1 MKLQPQRAPF
11 FLGAAA
17 ALMLTFSTAAVYP
30 QLTQAAD
37 ATPTPTA
44 PSQDKA
50 PAAPDKFAPDNGKQ
64 QGRFGAGSNHAAL
77 LAEALGISEED
88 LQAAYLKAAN
98 AALDQAV
105 AKDLLTQTQAD
116 NRKQRLEAASADG
129 RGLPFAGRGVE
140 FLRGSDIDGEAL
152 LADALGIT
160 ADDLQAAYTKAEAL
174 TLSQAVEN
182 GQLTQDQADLL
193 TARRA
198 FQEYL
203 RSQQKSYADQVQAAL
218 DAGAITQAQA
228 DLLLKNEQ
236 DFGGRGFG
244 MGGDFGPGM
253 RGGMQPPMGD
263 HGMMPGPGMGAPGM
277 EGGRGMQ
284 GGQQDGER
292 GHGGRGMH
300 GGQYGQNQGGSPD
313 WGNQQQPDDSGA
325 QSNSSFLLPNSN
337 L

>member
-1 MKLQPQRAPF
+1 
-11 FLGAAA
+11 
-17 ALMLTFSTAAVYP
+17 MLTFSTAAVYP

-37 ATPTPTA
+37 APPTPAA

-50 PAAPDKFAPDNGKQ
+50 PAAPDTGKQ
-64 QGRFGAGSNHAAL
+64 QGRFGIGGDREAQLAA
-77 LAEALGISEED
+77 ALGISESD
-88 LQAAYLKAAN
+88 LQAAYLKAATT
-98 AALDQAV
+98 ALNQAV
-105 AKDLLTQTQAD
+105 EKGLLTQTQAD
-116 NRKQRLEAASADG
+116 NMKQRLESASADG

-160 ADDLQAAYTKAEAL
+160 VDDLQAAYDKAEASA
-174 TLSQAVEN
+174 LSQAVEN
-182 GQLTQDQADLL
+182 GQLTQDQANLL

-198 FQEYL
+198 FGEYL
-203 RSQQKSYADQVQAAL
+203 RTQQKSYADQVQAAL

-236 DFGGRGFG
+236 TLGGRGFG

-253 RGGMQPPMGD
+253 
-263 HGMMPGPGMGAPGM
+263 
-277 EGGRGMQ
+277 
-284 GGQQDGER
+284 GGQQDGGR

-300 GGQYGQNQGGSPD
+300 GGQNGQNGQNQGGSPD
-313 WGNQQQPDDSGA
+313 WSNQQQPGDSGA
-325 QSNSSFLLPNSN
+325 QGNSSFQLPDSN

>member
-50 PAAPDKFAPDNGKQ
+50 PAAPGAAVPGNGKQ
-64 QGRFGAGSNHAAL
+64 QGRFGIGGNREAL
-77 LAEALGISEED
+77 LAEALGISEAD
-88 LQAAYLKAAN
+88 LQAAYMKAAN
-98 AALDQAV
+98 AAIDQAV
-105 AKDLLTQTQAD
+105 EKDLLTQTQAD
-116 NRKQRLEAASADG
+116 NLKQRLASAGADG

-160 ADDLQAAYTKAEAL
+160 VDDLKAAYDKAEASA
-174 TLSQAVEN
+174 LSQAVES

-193 TARRA
+193 TARHA
-198 FQEYL
+198 FGQYL

-236 DFGGRGFG
+236 NFGGRGFG
-244 MGGDFGPGM
+244 MGGGFGPS
-253 RGGMQPPMGD
+253 
-263 HGMMPGPGMGAPGM
+263 MGAPGM
-277 EGGRGMQ
+277 DGGRGMQ
-284 GGQQDGER
+284 GRQEGGR

-300 GGQYGQNQGGSPD
+300 GGQNGQNGQGQGGSPD
-313 WGNQQQPDDSGA
+313 WGNDQQQDDSGA
-325 QSNSSFLLPNSN
+325 QGNSSFLLPNSN

>member
-37 ATPTPTA
+37 ATPTA

-50 PAAPDKFAPDNGKQ
+50 PAPPDNGKQ
-64 QGRFGAGSNHAAL
+64 GRFDVGSNHEAL
-77 LAEALGISEED
+77 LAEALGISEEE

-105 AKDLLTQTQAD
+105 EKDLLTQTQAD
-116 NRKQRLEAASADG
+116 NLRQRLESASSDG

-140 FLRGSDIDGEAL
+140 FLRGGDIDGEAL
-152 LADALGIT
+152 LADALGMT
-160 ADDLQAAYTKAEAL
+160 VDDLQAAYDKAEAAA
-174 TLSQAVEN
+174 LSQEVDE
-182 GQLTQDQADLL
+182 GRLTQEQADLL

-203 RSQQKSYADQVQAAL
+203 RSQQKSYADQVQAAV

-253 RGGMQPPMGD
+253 RGGMHPHMGD
-263 HGMMPGPGMGAPGM
+263 QGMMPGPGMGAPGM
-277 EGGRGMQ
+277 DGGRGH
-284 GGQQDGER
+284 GE
-292 GHGGRGMH
+292 RGMH
-300 GGQYGQNQGGSPD
+300 GGQNGQNQDGSPD

-325 QSNSSFLLPNSN
+325 QSNSGFLLPNSN

>member
-37 ATPTPTA
+37 ATPTA

-50 PAAPDKFAPDNGKQ
+50 PAVSDNGKP
-64 QGRFGAGSNHAAL
+64 GRFGIGSNHEAL

-88 LQAAYLKAAN
+88 LQAAYLQAAN
-98 AALDQAV
+98 AALEQAV
-105 AKDLLTQTQAD
+105 EKELLTQTQAD
-116 NRKQRLEAASADG
+116 NLRQRLEAASADG
-129 RGLPFAGRGVE
+129 RGLPFAGRGVV

-160 ADDLQAAYTKAEAL
+160 VDDLQAAYDRAEASA
-174 TLSQAVEN
+174 LSQAVED

-198 FQEYL
+198 FQKYL

-236 DFGGRGFG
+236 SFGGRGFG
-244 MGGDFGPGM
+244 MSGDF
-253 RGGMQPPMGD
+253 
-263 HGMMPGPGMGAPGM
+263 GPGMGAPGM
-277 EGGRGMQ
+277 DGG
-284 GGQQDGER
+284 R

-300 GGQYGQNQGGSPD
+300 GGQNGQNQGGSPD
-313 WGNQQQPDDSGA
+313 WGNQQQPDDSGV

>member
-44 PSQDKA
+44 PSQGKA
-50 PAAPDKFAPDNGKQ
+50 PAAPPIGMQ
-64 QGRFGAGSNHAAL
+64 QGRFGVGSNHEAL

-105 AKDLLTQTQAD
+105 EKDLLTQTQAD
-116 NRKQRLEAASADG
+116 NMKQRLESASADG
-129 RGLPFAGRGVE
+129 RGLPFGGRGIE

-160 ADDLQAAYTKAEAL
+160 VDDLQAAYTKAEASA
-174 TLSQAVEN
+174 LSQAVEN

-193 TARRA
+193 TARRS

-236 DFGGRGFG
+236 SFGGRGFG
-244 MGGDFGPGM
+244 MGDDFGPGM
-253 RGGMQPPMGD
+253 RGGMMPPIDGPQMGRPGMGGQ
-263 HGMMPGPGMGAPGM
+263 GMMPGPGMDGGRGM
-277 EGGRGMQ
+277 QGDQDWGRGHGGRGMQ
-284 GGQQDGER
+284 GG
-292 GHGGRGMH
+292 
-300 GGQYGQNQGGSPD
+300 QGGSPD

-325 QSNSSFLLPNSN
+325 QSNSTFQLPNSN

>member
-37 ATPTPTA
+37 ATPTPVA
-44 PSQDKA
+44 PSQDNA
-50 PAAPDKFAPDNGKQ
+50 PVAPDNGKQ
-64 QGRFGAGSNHAAL
+64 GRFGVGSNHGAL

-88 LQAAYLKAAN
+88 LQAAYLKAAD

-105 AKDLLTQTQAD
+105 EKGLLTQTQAD
-116 NRKQRLEAASADG
+116 NMKQRLESASADG
-129 RGLPFAGRGVE
+129 RGLPFGGRGVE
-140 FLRGSDIDGEAL
+140 FLRGNDIDGEAL

-160 ADDLQAAYTKAEAL
+160 VDDLQAAYAKAEASE
-174 TLSQAVEN
+174 LSQAVEN

-203 RSQQKSYADQVQAAL
+203 RSQQKSYADEVQAAL

-236 DFGGRGFG
+236 NFGGRGFG
-244 MGGDFGPGM
+244 MGGDFEPGM

-263 HGMMPGPGMGAPGM
+263 QGMMPGPGMGFPGM
-277 EGGRGMQ
+277 DGGRGMPGGQQDGRRGHGGRGMQ
-284 GGQQDGER
+284 GGQN
-292 GHGGRGMH
+292 
-300 GGQYGQNQGGSPD
+300 GQGQSGSPD

-325 QSNSSFLLPNSN
+325 QGNSSFQLPNSN

>member
-44 PSQDKA
+44 PSQDKT
-50 PAAPDKFAPDNGKQ
+50 PAAPNFGQQ
-64 QGRFGAGSNHAAL
+64 QGRFGIGGNREAQ
-77 LAEALGISEED
+77 LAEALGISESD

-105 AKDLLTQTQAD
+105 EKGLLTQTQAD
-116 NRKQRLEAASADG
+116 NMQQRLESASADG
-129 RGLPFAGRGVE
+129 RGLPFAGRGIE

-160 ADDLQAAYTKAEAL
+160 VDDLQAAYTKAEASA
-174 TLSQAVEN
+174 LSQAVEN

-193 TARRA
+193 TARGA

-236 DFGGRGFG
+236 SFGGRGFG
-244 MGGDFGPGM
+244 MGDDFGPDM
-253 RGGMQPPMGD
+253 RGGMMPPLDGPQMGRPGIGGQ
-263 HGMMPGPGMGAPGM
+263 GMMPGGPGMD
-277 EGGRGMQ
+277 GGRGTP
-284 GGQQDGER
+284 GDQDWGR
-292 GHGGRGMH
+292 GHGGRGMQ
-300 GGQYGQNQGGSPD
+300 GGQNQGGSPD

-325 QSNSSFLLPNSN
+325 QSNSSFQLPNSN

>member
-50 PAAPDKFAPDNGKQ
+50 PAAPNIGR
-64 QGRFGAGSNHAAL
+64 QGRFGVASNHEAL

-88 LQAAYLKAAN
+88 LQAAYLKAAD

-105 AKDLLTQTQAD
+105 EKGLLTQTQAD
-116 NRKQRLEAASADG
+116 NMKQRLESASAG
-129 RGLPFAGRGVE
+129 GQGLPFAGRGVE

-152 LADALGIT
+152 LADALGISV
-160 ADDLQAAYTKAEAL
+160 DDLQAAYAKAEASAL
-174 TLSQAVEN
+174 AQAVTD
-182 GQLTQDQADLL
+182 GRLTQDQADLL

-198 FQEYL
+198 FQEYV
-203 RSQQKSYADQVQAAL
+203 RAQQKSYADEVQAAL

-236 DFGGRGFG
+236 SFGGRGFG
-244 MGGDFGPGM
+244 MDDDFGPGM
-253 RGGMQPPMGD
+253 RGGMLPPMDGPQMGRPGMGGQ
-263 HGMMPGPGMGAPGM
+263 GMMPGRGMD
-277 EGGRGMQ
+277 GGRGMQ
-284 GGQQDGER
+284 GDQDWGR
-292 GHGGRGMH
+292 GHGGRGMQ
-300 GGQYGQNQGGSPD
+300 GGQNQGGSPD

-325 QSNSSFLLPNSN
+325 QSNSSFQLPNSN

>member
-50 PAAPDKFAPDNGKQ
+50 PAAPDTGKQ
-64 QGRFGAGSNHAAL
+64 QGRFGIGGDREAQ
-77 LAEALGISEED
+77 LAEALGISESD

-105 AKDLLTQTQAD
+105 EKGLLTQTQAD
-116 NRKQRLEAASADG
+116 NLRQRLESASADG
-129 RGLPFAGRGVE
+129 RSMPFGGRGVE

-160 ADDLQAAYTKAEAL
+160 VDDLQAAYAKAEASA
-174 TLSQAVEN
+174 LSQAVEN
-182 GQLTQDQADLL
+182 GQLTQDQADLM

-198 FQEYL
+198 FGEYL

-236 DFGGRGFG
+236 SFGGRGFG
-244 MGGDFGPGM
+244 MGGDFGPEM

-263 HGMMPGPGMGAPGM
+263 QGMMPGPGMGAPGM
-277 EGGRGMQ
+277 DGG
-284 GGQQDGER
+284 R

-300 GGQYGQNQGGSPD
+300 GGQNGQNQGGSPD

-325 QSNSSFLLPNSN
+325 QGSSSFQLPDSN

>member
-1 MKLQPQRAPF
+1 
-11 FLGAAA
+11 
-17 ALMLTFSTAAVYP
+17 
-30 QLTQAAD
+30 
-37 ATPTPTA
+37 
-44 PSQDKA
+44 
-50 PAAPDKFAPDNGKQ
+50 
-64 QGRFGAGSNHAAL
+64 
-77 LAEALGISEED
+77 
-88 LQAAYLKAAN
+88 LKAAD

-105 AKDLLTQTQAD
+105 EKGLLTQTQAD
-116 NRKQRLEAASADG
+116 NMKQRLESASADG
-129 RGLPFAGRGVE
+129 RGLPFGGRGVE

-160 ADDLQAAYTKAEAL
+160 VADLQAAYTKAEASE
-174 TLSQAVEN
+174 LSQAVEN

-203 RSQQKSYADQVQAAL
+203 RSQQKSYADEVQSAL

-236 DFGGRGFG
+236 NFGGRGFG

-253 RGGMQPPMGD
+253 
-263 HGMMPGPGMGAPGM
+263 GAPGM
-277 EGGRGMQ
+277 DGGRGMP
-284 GGQQDGER
+284 GGQQDGRR

-300 GGQYGQNQGGSPD
+300 GGQNGQNGQNQGGSPD

-325 QSNSSFLLPNSN
+325 QGSSSFQLPNSN

>member
-50 PAAPDKFAPDNGKQ
+50 PAAPNIGR
-64 QGRFGAGSNHAAL
+64 QGRFGVGSNHEAL

-88 LQAAYLKAAN
+88 LQAAYLKAAD

-105 AKDLLTQTQAD
+105 EKGLLTQTQAD
-116 NRKQRLEAASADG
+116 NMKQRLESASADG
-129 RGLPFAGRGVE
+129 RGLPFASRGVE

-160 ADDLQAAYTKAEAL
+160 VDDLQAAYTKAEASAL
-174 TLSQAVEN
+174 AQAVTD
-182 GQLTQDQADLL
+182 GRLTQDQADVI
-193 TARRA
+193 AAQRA
-198 FQEYL
+198 FQQYL
-203 RSQQKSYADQVQAAL
+203 RSQQKSYADEVQAAL

-236 DFGGRGFG
+236 SFGGRGFG
-244 MGGDFGPGM
+244 MGDDFGPGV

-263 HGMMPGPGMGAPGM
+263 QGMMPGPGMGAPGM
-277 EGGRGMQ
+277 DGGRGMPGVQ
-284 GGQQDGER
+284 EGGR

-300 GGQYGQNQGGSPD
+300 GGQGGQNQGGSPD

-325 QSNSSFLLPNSN
+325 QSNSSFQLPNSN